1 MVNHSNLTKLPLA
14 ARQLV
19 SQLNSLFV
27 EFVGPI
33 GQEISDDIFAH
44 WVNGGKFGPATIRHY
59 ALALSEQLDIAPERQ
74 AFLQRAEKLLL
85 Q

>member
-1 MVNHSNLTKLPLA
+1 MDSYKFKKLPA
-14 ARQLV
+14 ATRLLL
-19 SQLNSLFV
+19 SQLNELFV

-33 GQEISDDIFAH
+33 GRDLADDVFAA
-44 WVNGGKFGPATIRHY
+44 WVEDGKINAAAIRHY
-59 ALALSEQLDIAPERQ
+59 VRALSNYLEVASEKQ